1 MTTVAVRSLS
11 LLLFL
16 GAVAAPAMAQSSAE
30 ERDPSIVVTGRQPLD
45 EDRALD
51 IVRRA
56 AQTVD
61 GQLARFRHPICPRV
75 TGFETQYE
83 RIVAERI
90 KRSAEAVGVDA
101 GGDGCLTNLQVVI
114 VDDGREFVEL
124 LLREHPEAF
133 SGVSK
138 RELRRLA
145 TDEGAARSWS
155 VTALTNSFGGT
166 GANPSPSS
174 GGGTVKGQGGA
185 SVTFDGSA
193 NVMRVYEASNI
204 NPSVEQALVTSWV
217 VIETGATF
225 GKSLTQIADYAAMR
239 GLAMVRPAELAGSA
253 DTILALFEPAAPA
266 APPEMTEFDQ
276 AYLKSLYQVRG
287 RRWARQQVRQMAGAI
302 ADESAQGNP

>member
-1 MTTVAVRSLS
+1 MTTIAARSLAS
-11 LLLFL
+11 LLLL
-16 GAVAAPAMAQSSAE
+16 GAAAAPAMAQSSE
-30 ERDPSIVVTGRQPLD
+30 EGRDPSIVVTGRQPLD
-45 EDRALD
+45 EDQTLEV
-51 IVRRA
+51 VRRA
-56 AQTVD
+56 ARTVD

-75 TGFETQYE
+75 TGFETKYE
-83 RIVAERI
+83 RIVAEQI
-90 KRSAEAVGVDA
+90 KRSAEAVGVEA

-114 VDDGREFVEL
+114 VDDGREFVRL
-124 LLREHPEAF
+124 LSREHPEAF
-133 SGVSK
+133 AGVSK

-166 GANPSPSS
+166 GAHPSPSS

-193 NVMRVYEASNI
+193 NVMRVYDASNI

-239 GLAMVRPAELAGSA
+239 GLAMVRPAELTGSA
-253 DTILALFEPAAPA
+253 DTILALFESDAPAAPA
-266 APPEMTEFDQ
+266 EMTEFDQ
-276 AYLKSLYQVRG
+276 AYLKSLYQVQG

-302 ADESAQGNP
+302 ARESGQGNP